1 MALVWMDALAL
12 FLWGALILKL
22 WLMEQL
28 YLLVHPNYM
37 PMTVMAGVV
46 LLGLA
51 AGAVVF
57 KPMQRGDHVALLQ
70 PRVSNS
76 ILIVVAIVGF
86 VVEPRA
92 FVSDKALHRGV
103 TDNLAA
109 TRAVPQS
116 FRATNRPE
124 ERTLVEWSRTLNA
137 YPEPDA
143 YTGQKAK
150 VTGFVVHPPAMPEDI
165 FLLVRFVL
173 TCCAADAY
181 PVSLP
186 VQVEGDAKRF
196 QGDQWLEVEGRMMTR
211 ELTGRRQLVVQ
222 ASNLTPVPTPKNPYE
237 Y

>member
-1 MALVWMDALAL
+1 MDALAL

-51 AGAVVF
+51 VAAVVF
-57 KPMQRGDHVALLQ
+57 KPLQRGDHVALLQ

-76 ILIVVAIVGF
+76 ILIVVAIAGF

-143 YTGQKAK
+143 YTGQRAK

-196 QGDQWLEVEGRMMTR
+196 QGDQWLEVEGQMITR

>member
-1 MALVWMDALAL
+1 MTIVWMDALAL

-28 YLLVHPNYM
+28 YLLIHPNYM
-37 PMTVMAGVV
+37 PMTVVAALV

-51 AGAVVF
+51 VAAVVVR
-57 KPMQRGDHVALLQ
+57 PVRSGEHLALLYPQ
-70 PRVSNS
+70 VSNG
-76 ILIVVAIVGF
+76 ILIAVAIAGF
-86 VVEPRA
+86 VVEPKV
-92 FVSDKALHRGV
+92 FVSDKAIHRGV

-124 ERTLVEWSRTLNA
+124 ERSLVEWSRTLNA

-143 YTGQKAK
+143 YRGQRAK

-165 FLLVRFVL
+165 FLIVRFVL
-173 TCCAADAY
+173 TCCAADVY

-186 VQVEGDAKRF
+186 VQVEGAATRF
-196 QGDQWLEVEGRMMTR
+196 PADQWLEVEGQMITR